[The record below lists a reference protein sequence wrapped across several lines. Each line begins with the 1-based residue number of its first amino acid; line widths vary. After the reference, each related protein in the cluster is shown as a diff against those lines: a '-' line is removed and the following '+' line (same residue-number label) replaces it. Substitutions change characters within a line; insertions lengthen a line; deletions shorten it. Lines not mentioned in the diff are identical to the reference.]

1 LDGFHHQRLNLLLEA
16 QDGNPRPSLRIDQGS
31 LRCSTRWSVQWSE
44 ARMTQVSFGNGIK
57 LEQVS
62 EIEVGGEGVRVTF
75 VDGQR
80 KFIEGE
86 GGFELYRKWIELKD
100 GDKRWAREVKP

>member
-1 LDGFHHQRLNLLLEA
+1 
-16 QDGNPRPSLRIDQGS
+16 
-31 LRCSTRWSVQWSE
+31 
-44 ARMTQVSFGNGIK
+44 MTQASFGNWIK
-57 LEQVS
+57 LEQVR

-86 GGFELYRKWIELKD
+86 DGFELYRRWIELKD
-100 GDKRWAREVKP
+100 GDKK

>member
-1 LDGFHHQRLNLLLEA
+1 M
-16 QDGNPRPSLRIDQGS
+16 
-31 LRCSTRWSVQWSE
+31 TR
-44 ARMTQVSFGNGIK
+44 ASFGDGIK
-57 LEQVS
+57 LEEVR

-86 GGFELYRKWIELKD
+86 IGFELYRKWIELRD
-100 GDKRWAREVKP
+100 GGER

>member
-1 LDGFHHQRLNLLLEA
+1 M
-16 QDGNPRPSLRIDQGS
+16 
-31 LRCSTRWSVQWSE
+31 TR
-44 ARMTQVSFGNGIK
+44 ASFGDGIK
-57 LEQVS
+57 LEEVR

-86 GGFELYRKWIELKD
+86 IGFELYRKWIELGD
-100 GDKRWAREVKP
+100 GDER

>member
-1 LDGFHHQRLNLLLEA
+1 
-16 QDGNPRPSLRIDQGS
+16 
-31 LRCSTRWSVQWSE
+31 
-44 ARMTQVSFGNGIK
+44 MTQASFGNGIK
-57 LEQVS
+57 LEQVR

-86 GGFELYRKWIELKD
+86 DGFELYRKWIELKD
-100 GDKRWAREVKP
+100 GDKR

>member
-1 LDGFHHQRLNLLLEA
+1 M
-16 QDGNPRPSLRIDQGS
+16 
-31 LRCSTRWSVQWSE
+31 TR
-44 ARMTQVSFGNGIK
+44 ASFGDGIK
-57 LEQVS
+57 LEEVR

-86 GGFELYRKWIELKD
+86 IGFELYRKWIELKD
-100 GDKRWAREVKP
+100 GDKR

>member
-1 LDGFHHQRLNLLLEA
+1 
-16 QDGNPRPSLRIDQGS
+16 
-31 LRCSTRWSVQWSE
+31 
-44 ARMTQVSFGNGIK
+44 MTQVNFGHEIK
-57 LEQVS
+57 LEQVR

-86 GGFELYRKWIELKD
+86 IGFELYRKWIELRD
-100 GDKRWAREVKP
+100 GGER